1 MPKNWKDIRQNY
13 PHVSEYDHLAKV
25 HKRTNFYD
33 ENGNFISDEDNG
45 ITSDIK
51 IDPMCFRGNMN
62 LAVDNRGH
70 LLPCCHCDTENMMND
85 KEFRKLVDNSNIADY
100 ERIEDILDTDQ
111 WHAFHKALEHNRGP
125 VACWD
130 TCRSNKNKKDKQEMV
145 VAEDG
150 KLKAW
155 ERK

>member
-1 MPKNWKDIRQNY
+1 
-13 PHVSEYDHLAKV
+13 
-25 HKRTNFYD
+25 
-33 ENGNFISDEDNG
+33 
-45 ITSDIK
+45 
-51 IDPMCFRGNMN
+51 
-62 LAVDNRGH
+62 
-70 LLPCCHCDTENMMND
+70 MMND

-130 TCRSNKNKKDKQEMV
+130 TCRSNKKKKDKQEMV
-145 VAEDG
+145 VAEGG